1 MIYLERI
8 LKSGYL
14 SEFSGVLYCS
24 GALRNLGLHFVE
36 KSLLSG
42 QEFLG
47 ENPEDADEDSISGC
61 KWQ

>member
-8 LKSGYL
+8 LKSGYYL
-14 SEFSGVLYCS
+14 SSLECS
-24 GALRNLGLHFVE
+24 TAVGHLGLHFVE